1 MTEKHKLNIDWIAQ
15 ANKPI
20 REKHLIYSKSTWEPY
35 SNSKVTEYA
44 VHLPFNK
51 ELIISKF
58 IDNREKHIKPYV
70 RKWMYI
76 L

>member
-1 MTEKHKLNIDWIAQ
+1 MIKELNIDGIAS

-20 REKHLIYSKSTWEPY
+20 REKHLLYTKSTYEPD

>member
-1 MTEKHKLNIDWIAQ
+1 MIKDELNIDRIAS

-20 REKHLIYSKSTWEPY
+20 REKHLLYTKSVYAPD